1 MRRIAA
7 LLLIA
12 SSGWLLYQT
21 TEQFVGLAQ
30 FGLLDR
36 FVQQIGNAKFL
47 LPAIGGLLGLLGGL
61 IVFFGGV
68 GGAAIAIVGG
78 MVAAGFSLYIG
89 QSILPPAGTTIWQ
102 SEAFVGLAILLI
114 AGIAALMGRD

>member
-30 FGLLDR
+30 VGMLDR
-36 FVQQIGNAKFL
+36 FIQQIGNVKFL

-61 IVFFGGV
+61 VVFFGGV
-68 GGAAIAIVGG
+68 GGAAIAIMGG
-78 MVAAGFSLYIG
+78 MVAAGFALYIG
-89 QSILPPAGTTIWQ
+89 QSLLPPAGTAIWQ
-102 SEAFVGLAILLI
+102 SEAFVGLVILLL
-114 AGIAALMGRD
+114 AGATALMGRD

>member
-30 FGLLDR
+30 FGVLERL
-36 FVQQIGNAKFL
+36 VHQIGNAKFI

-61 IVFFGGV
+61 IAFFGGV
-68 GGAAIAIVGG
+68 GGAAIALIGG
-78 MVAAGFSLYIG
+78 LVAAGFSFYIG
-89 QSILPPAGTTIWQ
+89 SSVIPSGVDIWKN
-102 SEAFVGLAILLI
+102 EGFVGLVILGL
-114 AGIAALMGRD
+114 AGITAVMGRN

>member
-21 TEQFVGLAQ
+21 TQHIGGVSQISLS
-30 FGLLDR
+30 DR
-36 FVQQIGNAKFL
+36 FLLELGNMNFL
-47 LPAIGGLLGLLGGL
+47 LPAIGGLLGVLGGL

-68 GGAAIAIVGG
+68 GGAAIAIMGG
-78 MVAAGFSLYIG
+78 VLAAGFSLYVGKSLI
-89 QSILPPAGTTIWQ
+89 PAEGTEIWQ
-102 SEAFVGLAILLI
+102 NEAIVGLAILIL
-114 AGIAALMGRD
+114 AGLAALMGRE